1 MVDVYPYVTFH
12 QRRTLADQRWS
23 ISMKTTILAALAVL
37 SVGAGTA
44 FAQGKPPGTDPGTA
58 PQAFPNEPYHTGTVF
73 SELYHNIFGPSSKTD
88 VANKAN
94 SPNATPAN
102 GG

>member
-1 MVDVYPYVTFH
+1 
-12 QRRTLADQRWS
+12 
-23 ISMKTTILAALAVL
+23 MKRIVLAAFAIVSL
-37 SVGAGTA
+37 SAGTS

-73 SELYHNIFGPSSKTD
+73 SEIFGHSKNLPVPTHTTAD
-88 VANKAN
+88 RNGA
-94 SPNATPAN
+94 PAN

>member
-1 MVDVYPYVTFH
+1 
-12 QRRTLADQRWS
+12 
-23 ISMKTTILAALAVL
+23 MKTTILAALAVL
-37 SVGAGTA
+37 SLGVGTA

-88 VANKAN
+88 ATVANKASSHN
-94 SPNATPAN
+94 EN